1 MLSKY
6 PSIWKGDLRGEK
18 SKSERSECNDNR
30 GEERGGGSNKAHDV
44 STIRL
49 YPEAI

>member
-1 MLSKY
+1 MSVM
-6 PSIWKGDLRGEK
+6 II
-18 SKSERSECNDNR
+18 
-30 GEERGGGSNKAHDV
+30 EERGGGSNKAHDV